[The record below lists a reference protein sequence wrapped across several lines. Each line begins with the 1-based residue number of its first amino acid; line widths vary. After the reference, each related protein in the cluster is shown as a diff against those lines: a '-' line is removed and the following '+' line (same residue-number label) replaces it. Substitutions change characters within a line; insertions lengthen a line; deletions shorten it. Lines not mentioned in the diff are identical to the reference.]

1 MLNGMFNNL
10 LLQPGHFLLPGDS
23 LLPLWPVVACDQYTS
38 QKEKWQEADRIVGSM
53 PSALRLILPECDLAQ
68 SDVKAPAICAEMERY
83 LSENVL
89 SRHVNGMILT
99 ERTIST
105 GVRTG
110 LVCTV
115 DLEEY
120 SYEKESLT
128 PIRPTEGTV
137 KERIPPRLM
146 VRKDAALEL
155 SHILIL
161 INDPENTVLEPL
173 INKKERLP
181 LLYDQ
186 DLILSGGHLRG
197 YAVENEK
204 DLRGILSAFSALKA
218 HTGENGI
225 LLAVGDG
232 NHSLATAK
240 AHWEKVKE
248 SLSGEERETHP
259 ARFAMVEIN
268 NIYDDALVFEPIH
281 RVVFGMDDEEL
292 MKILAVAEP
301 CETGNDPDAVIVS
314 RGGDRPIRFGKPL
327 HTLSVG
333 TVQLLLDRAGARI
346 DYVHGEDAVRC
357 VIAREEHS
365 TGILLPAMPKD
376 RLFPSVEQHGP
387 LPRKTFSMGE
397 ANEKRYY
404 MEARLIR

>member
-1 MLNGMFNNL
+1 MLNGMFENL
-10 LLQPGHFLLPGDS
+10 PLQPGHFLLPGEP

-38 QKEKWQEADRIVGSM
+38 QKEKWEEADRIVGSM

-68 SDVKAPAICAEMERY
+68 SDVKVPAICAEMEKY
-83 LSENVL
+83 LREKVL
-89 SRHVNGMILT
+89 SRQVNGMILT

-105 GVRTG
+105 GVRAG

-120 SYEKESLT
+120 SYEKESVT

-137 KERIPPRLM
+137 KERIPPRLL

-161 INDPENTVLEPL
+161 INDPENTVLGPL
-173 INKKERLP
+173 MNKKEQLP

-186 DLILSGGHLRG
+186 DLILSGGHLKG
-197 YAVENEK
+197 YAVEKDE
-204 DLRGILSAFSALKA
+204 DLRNVFSAFSALKA
-218 HTGENGI
+218 RTVHNGI

-240 AHWEKVKE
+240 AHWERVKE
-248 SLSGEERETHP
+248 GLSKEEKETHP

-281 RVVFGMDDEEL
+281 RVVFGMDEKEL
-292 MKILAVAEP
+292 MESLFAAEP
-301 CETGNDPDAVIVS
+301 YDTKADPDAVIVS
-314 RGGDRPIRFGKPL
+314 RGRDRPIRFGKPL

-333 TVQLLLDRAGARI
+333 TVQLLLDRAGAQI
-346 DYVHGEDAVRC
+346 DYVHGEAAVRSI
-357 VIAREEHS
+357 VAREEHS
-365 TGILLPAMPKD
+365 TGILLFAMPKD
-376 RLFPSVEQHGP
+376 RLFPSVEQDGP

>member
-1 MLNGMFNNL
+1 MLNGMFENL
-10 LLQPGHFLLPGDS
+10 PLRPGHFLLPGDS
-23 LLPLWPVVACDQYTS
+23 LLSLWPVVACDQYTS
-38 QKEKWQEADRIVGSM
+38 QKEKWQEADRLVGPV

-68 SDVKAPAICAEMERY
+68 SDVKVPKICAEMEKY
-83 LSENVL
+83 LREDVFST
-89 SRHVNGMILT
+89 HVNGMVFT

-105 GVRTG
+105 GVRAG

-115 DLEEY
+115 DLEAY
-120 SYEKESLT
+120 SYEKESVT

-161 INDPENTVLEPL
+161 INDPPNTVLGPL
-173 INKKERLP
+173 MKKKEQLP

-186 DLILSGGHLRG
+186 ELILSGGHLKG
-197 YAVENEK
+197 YAVENED
-204 DLRGILSAFSALKA
+204 DLRNVFSAFSALKA
-218 HTGENGI
+218 RTGPNGI

-248 SLSGEERETHP
+248 GLSGEERETHP

-281 RVVFGMDDEEL
+281 RVVFGMDEEEV
-292 MKILAVAEP
+292 MKILSAAEP
-301 CETGNDPDAVIVS
+301 HETCGDPDAVIVS
-314 RGGDRPIRFGKPL
+314 RGGDRPVHFGKPL

-346 DYVHGEDAVRC
+346 DYVHGEEAVRC
-357 VIAREEHS
+357 VIAREEQS
-365 TGILLPAMPKD
+365 TGILLPVMPKD
-376 RLFPSVEQHGP
+376 RLFPSVEKDGP